1 MSNVIQ
7 FKRPV
12 QVNFDHEIAEYDFES
27 AARLHLVENIESNLP
42 YLSTKDKNELI
53 HILLKNCDFC
63 NVDQLLQEKID
74 NRESRR
80 ERQAQRKHLRSL
92 IQDFIDSEGEEFQ
105 PYDEF
110 LDAVEDAFND
120 GLISAQIKGNITHEL
135 NELSRKLNA

>member
-12 QVNFDHEIAEYDFES
+12 QANFDHEIAEYDFES
-27 AARLHLVENIESNLP
+27 AARLHLAENIESNLP
-42 YLSTKDKNELI
+42 YLSTKYKNELI
-53 HILLKNCDFC
+53 HILLENCDFC

-110 LDAVEDAFND
+110 LDAVEDASTMD
-120 GLISAQIKGNITHEL
+120 
-135 NELSRKLNA
+135 LSRRKLKATSLMSLTSFRAN